1 MHNTVGNIFIVLVTF
16 WCMWFYTEIREYF
29 ERDDFQ
35 YRVNEFMNNGERFTK
50 EDGELLSNR
59 IKALEEKAEE

>member
-1 MHNTVGNIFIVLVTF
+1 
-16 WCMWFYTEIREYF
+16 MWFYTEISEYF

-35 YRVNEFMNNGERFTK
+35 DRVNKFMNNGERFTK